1 MKASISKSNAVQIL
15 LIVVIVLLGI
25 NIILEKYYHPHSES
39 EGKELPASVI
49 NNRFLSSLY
58 NYNLDS
64 LWIRRRNI
72 PKSDDDSLKFKY
84 RIDVP
89 PDLPVSLLLREIQ
102 NQFDTT
108 EADINSREFKS
119 DNSTELKISSGGF
132 IKLEALFGYNNSI
145 KRKSDTIGFVLT
157 GIEDLNDDELSSL
170 VLLPEHFAAILIPSK
185 HSQELFRF
193 LKDNQKQTAVLLNDD
208 ISELEFKLNT
218 VYSDRRIKNSVV
230 SIIRK
235 FYTASLFIIDD
246 KSDIYESPH
255 LKTIENEFL
264 KRHITLLNLS
274 EFETLRNDSPQEII
288 SSIRKADNNKRVFL
302 ITAEEF
308 LEMPPLLAGLR
319 KTGYKF
325 INPSLLLR
333 K

>member
-1 MKASISKSNAVQIL
+1 MNVSISKSTVAQIL
-15 LIVVIVLLGI
+15 LIVVIVLLGL
-25 NIILEKYYHPHSES
+25 NIILEKYYHPGTVS

-49 NNRFLSSLY
+49 NNRFLLSLN

-64 LWIRRRNI
+64 LWISRRNI
-72 PKSDDDSLKFKY
+72 RKEEKDSLKFKY
-84 RIDVP
+84 RVDVP

-108 EADINSREFKS
+108 EADLYSSEFKS
-119 DNSTELKISSGGF
+119 DNSTVLKISSGSF
-132 IKLEALFGYNNSI
+132 VKLEALFRYNKSL

-157 GIEDLNDDELSSL
+157 GIEDLNDNELNTL
-170 VLLPEHFAAILIPSK
+170 VLVPEHFAAVLIPSK
-185 HSQELFRF
+185 RSQELFKV
-193 LKDNQKQTAVLLNDD
+193 LKENQKQTAVLLNDD

-218 VYSDRRIKNSVV
+218 GYSDRRIKNSVV
-230 SIIRK
+230 SIIRR

-246 KSDIYESPH
+246 KSDIYESQH
-255 LKTIENEFL
+255 LKTIENEFS

-274 EFETLRNDSPQEII
+274 EFERLRNDSPQEII
-288 SSIRKADNNKRVFL
+288 SSIGKANNDKRVFML
-302 ITAEEF
+302 PAEEF

-325 INPSLLLR
+325 LNPSLLVR